1 MNGTMS
7 MNELL
12 NLLNEDIDV
21 YEVKNWFEICQLA
34 QQHNVHILLY
44 KLVKDALP
52 EDHYCPRLFQ
62 LQAKRSLE
70 SNLLLISLSK
80 TVNSLFL
87 RNGLTPVFLK
97 GMDLLLKG
105 IAKIDERPLADID
118 LLIAPENWLN
128 AIDVLKS
135 NGYVI
140 DKHYIDQYPQEFI
153 KKYGSNLPLQYKN
166 AEVEIIRDP
175 LTMNAF
181 RKLTKWD
188 FNTWKPNLVKINNQ
202 GSEYTLPGE
211 TESIIYIIN
220 HMLLD
225 HNQLRL
231 IWLRDIHLSIE
242 MNKSFSFENLVK
254 TANKYKFA
262 KLVYI
267 ALFFSKKYF
276 KTRIDEEMLKNLEI
290 KIDSSF
296 LDFIQKILLNN
307 VTTNMTDVRH
317 RSYKY
322 MLNNRKDLLLFSLY
336 HFFPCFDYMKK
347 RYGIKSYQVPV
358 RYLKRIFSVLKR
370 KETAEKKTLKEKG
383 KVTAVITNQIEG
395 HASK

>member
-1 MNGTMS
+1 MTGTMLI
-7 MNELL
+7 NELL
-12 NLLNEDIDV
+12 GLLNKDIDV
-21 YEVKNWFEICQLA
+21 SEVKNWHEICQLA

-44 KLVKDALP
+44 KQMKEAIP
-52 EDHYCPRLFQ
+52 EDHYCLKHLLP
-62 LQAKRSLE
+62 QAKRSLE
-70 SNLLLISLSK
+70 GNFFLINLSK
-80 TVNSLFL
+80 SINSMFIT
-87 RNGLTPVFLK
+87 NGITPVFLK

-118 LLIAPENWLN
+118 LLIEEKNWLN
-128 AIDVLKS
+128 AIDLLKS
-135 NGYVI
+135 KGYLI
-140 DKHYIDQYPQEFI
+140 DKHYTEQYPQKFI
-153 KKYGSNLPLQYKN
+153 EKYGSNLPLQYKN
-166 AEVEIIRDP
+166 TEIEIIRDP

-188 FNTWKPNLVKINNQ
+188 FNAWNPNLLKVNNQ
-202 GSEYTLPGE
+202 GSEYILPGE

-242 MNKSFSFENLVK
+242 TNSSFSFDNLVK

-276 KTRIDEEMLKNLEI
+276 KTSIDEEMMKNLDV

-296 LDFIQKILLNN
+296 LVFIEKILLDN
-307 VTTNMTDVRH
+307 VTTNKTDVRH
-317 RSYKY
+317 KSYKY

-336 HFFPCFDYMKK
+336 HFFPGFDYMEK
-347 RYGIKSYQVPV
+347 RYGIKSYQVPIQC
-358 RYLKRIFSVLKR
+358 LKRIFSALESEKPV
-370 KETAEKKTLKEKG
+370 EKKPLEPKG
-383 KVTAVITNQIEG
+383 KVTAVISNQIED
-395 HASK
+395 HAKQ